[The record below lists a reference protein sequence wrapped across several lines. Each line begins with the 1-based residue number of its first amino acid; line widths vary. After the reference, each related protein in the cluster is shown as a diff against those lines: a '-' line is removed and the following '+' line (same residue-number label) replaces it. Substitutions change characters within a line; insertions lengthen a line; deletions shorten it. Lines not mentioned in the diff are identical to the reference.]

1 MKTTVF
7 EQAIRI
13 MQCVSNRAAEGHEY
27 SEHWGKAFR
36 LKEID
41 EFFKEMQTKF
51 KADFWNE
58 VFRLPKEQKR
68 LLGFLKWSS
77 KDKGMC
83 IPIWIW
89 SCLPEDM
96 VIGGNAGDK
105 MKKDLDSDTRFG
117 CVWWRV

>member
-1 MKTTVF
+1 METNVF

-13 MQCVSNRAAEGHEY
+13 MHCVSNRAAEGHEY
-27 SEHWGKAFR
+27 SEHWGKDFR
-36 LKEID
+36 VKEID

-51 KADFWNE
+51 NADFWND
-58 VFRLPKEQKR
+58 VFNLPKEQKR

-77 KDKGMC
+77 KDEGMC

-96 VIGGNAGDK
+96 VIGGNAGGK
-105 MKKDLDSDTRFG
+105 MKKDLDKDTRFG